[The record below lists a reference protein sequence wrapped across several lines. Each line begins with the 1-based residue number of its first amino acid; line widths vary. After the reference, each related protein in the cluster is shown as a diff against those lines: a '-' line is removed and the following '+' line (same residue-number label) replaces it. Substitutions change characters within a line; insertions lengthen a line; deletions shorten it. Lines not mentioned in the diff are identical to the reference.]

1 MLGKLIKYDIK
12 SMSRTFIPLWVLTP
26 VIAMMLSLSMRG
38 IVTTSR
44 LSPAGSLVAARNG
57 IVTMVM
63 GLLFFG
69 VIVGLV
75 VMTIM
80 FVIQRFWNGLLKE
93 EGYLMFTLPVE
104 TWELVT
110 AKGLSATFVACISV
124 ADAVFS
130 CLVLALFSAEV
141 VLNTL
146 ADVWKLLTKE
156 LFEMGP
162 VFMFGL
168 VLFLFLSILSVA
180 QSIYHVYAAMAL
192 GQLFEGH
199 RVLGACVSY
208 VGISIAVS
216 VATSIVASV
225 TSWILPNSWSY
236 NWWYYMNHSS
246 EVMGLIYLL
255 VMILYTAV
263 EIIVYH
269 VITERILSTKLN
281 LE

>member
-236 NWWYYMNHSS
+236 NWWFYMNHSS

>member
-246 EVMGLIYLL
+246 EAMGLIYLL

>member
-12 SMSRTFIPLWVLTP
+12 SMSKTFIPLWVLTP

-38 IVTTSR
+38 MVTTSK
-44 LSPAGSLVAARNG
+44 LSPMGSLVAARNG
-57 IVTMVM
+57 IVAMVM

-104 TWELVT
+104 TWELIT
-110 AKGLSATFVACISV
+110 AKGLSATFVTCISG

-130 CLVLALFSAEV
+130 CLVLALFSEEV
-141 VLNTL
+141 ILNTL

-162 VFMFGL
+162 VFMFSL
-168 VLFLFLSILSVA
+168 VLILFLFILSVA

-199 RVLGACVSY
+199 RVLGSCVSY
-208 VGISIAVS
+208 VGISIALS

-246 EVMGLIYLL
+246 EIMGLVYLL
-255 VMILYTAV
+255 VMILFAAV

-269 VITERILSTKLN
+269 VITERILSTRLN